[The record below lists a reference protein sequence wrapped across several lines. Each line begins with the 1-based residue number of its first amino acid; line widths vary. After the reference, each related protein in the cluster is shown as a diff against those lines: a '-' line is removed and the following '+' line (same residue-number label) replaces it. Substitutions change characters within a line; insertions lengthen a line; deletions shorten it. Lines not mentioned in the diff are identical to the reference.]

1 MDGAQ
6 AATRGGARRRRPL
19 RPRSRRFSSRSRRL
33 PNRTPSR
40 RREAWRRAR
49 GHCPAKSSRR
59 RSRPVGHRRGRLQ
72 AGASS
77 PCRMPATP
85 APPCRRASPA
95 WRTACPPSKAA
106 RCRGLWAPST
116 WRRAVVTAW
125 RRRRACSRPP
135 ASAWSC
141 SSVPTEPPRAST
153 SARPCT
159 WVRRPRPTTEV
170 GGRGRD
176 RAGAQ
181 WAPPARATR
190 GAVPWLG
197 ELAHRHADL
206 GQGGRR
212 RPQRRPRPAA
222 HGPGWGQRGRQ
233 TQRRQQ
239 LSVDVVPG
247 LTVETSR
254 ALSWSG
260 REDDDRIGVKW
271 MLRY

>member
-40 RREAWRRAR
+40 RREAWRN
-49 GHCPAKSSRR
+49 
-59 RSRPVGHRRGRLQ
+59 RRGGDHDRWGIGAGGCRPGPRRPAGCRQRRLPR
-72 AGASS
+72 AG
-77 PCRMPATP
+77 
-85 APPCRRASPA
+85 ASPA

-141 SSVPTEPPRAST
+141 SSVPTEPPRAISG
-153 SARPCT
+153 R
-159 WVRRPRPTTEV
+159 V
-170 GGRGRD
+170 GDDG
-176 RAGAQ
+176 
-181 WAPPARATR
+181 
-190 GAVPWLG
+190 
-197 ELAHRHADL
+197 
-206 GQGGRR
+206 
-212 RPQRRPRPAA
+212 RRPRPAA

-260 REDDDRIGVKW
+260 REDDDRPASPGP
-271 MLRY
+271 RPRCT

>member
-6 AATRGGARRRRPL
+6 AATRGGAMRRRPL

-77 PCRMPATP
+77 PCRMPA
-85 APPCRRASPA
+85 PPCRRASPA

-106 RCRGLWAPST
+106 RCRGLWAPSTWRRAPSTWRRAPST

-141 SSVPTEPPRAST
+141 SSVPTEPPRAISG
-153 SARPCT
+153 R
-159 WVRRPRPTTEV
+159 V
-170 GGRGRD
+170 GDDG
-176 RAGAQ
+176 
-181 WAPPARATR
+181 
-190 GAVPWLG
+190 
-197 ELAHRHADL
+197 
-206 GQGGRR
+206 
-212 RPQRRPRPAA
+212 RRPRPAA